1 MEQPP
6 SAKPRRS
13 NRLVVGLGVIIV
25 FVLVGGLAWTF
36 TPSYSL
42 YHIQRALDTHD
53 YERFARYVDI
63 DSVINHAADELG
75 LKPPE
80 PDEPVGG
87 GSLADLVR
95 QGLQALSDEFRSLV
109 SAGTALVVEQVIR
122 DRSRPLP
129 AIPTLAIIGAIFVGE
144 TRDGARLFVIPLQG
158 GEELEVSL
166 RKSDAGVWRVVAV
179 GNLTGL
185 LAQLKDR
192 YLDGRD
198 AQ

>member
-6 SAKPRRS
+6 SANPWRS
-13 NRLVVGLGVIIV
+13 NRLIVGLAVTIV

-87 GSLADLVR
+87 SSLADLD
-95 QGLQALSDEFRSLV
+95 A
-109 SAGTALVVEQVIR
+109 AG
-122 DRSRPLP
+122 P
-129 AIPTLAIIGAIFVGE
+129 ASPE
-144 TRDGARLFVIPLQG
+144 R
-158 GEELEVSL
+158 
-166 RKSDAGVWRVVAV
+166 RVP
-179 GNLTGL
+179 
-185 LAQLKDR
+185 
-192 YLDGRD
+192 
-198 AQ
+198 